1 MGRWQ
6 LPYISIAFAGL
17 AAVLSLPVG
26 CTTPPPAPP
35 PQPLIGGQ
43 EVSELLKRAEAGNP
57 DAQNQLGVFYSE
69 GRGVPQNYL
78 EAKDWF
84 KKAADQGHSDAQVNL
99 GTLYSLGQGA
109 TFSDQMALFW
119 FQKAAEQR
127 NALAFAK
134 LGMMYERG
142 RGVSQSLIEA
152 HMWYNLSA
160 AYGERRAAE
169 SRNAVATRMTSAQ
182 LTEAEERAKKW
193 NPKQRPSPQT
203 P

>member
-1 MGRWQ
+1 MVEWQ
-6 LPYISIAFAGL
+6 LPYMSVVLLGL
-17 AAVLSLPVG
+17 AVALSLSVS
-26 CTTPPPAPP
+26 CTTPPPEPP
-35 PQPLIGGQ
+35 PQPLIGGP
-43 EVSELLKRAEAGNP
+43 EVSEILKRAEAGNP

-69 GRGVPQNYL
+69 GRGVPQNYH

-84 KKAADQGHSDAQVNL
+84 KKAADQGHADAQVNL

-109 TFSDQMALFW
+109 TFSDQMAMFW

-134 LGMMYERG
+134 LGMMYEHG
-142 RGVSQSLIEA
+142 RGVPQSLVDA

-160 AYGERRAAE
+160 AYGEKRAAE

-182 LTEAEERAKKW
+182 IAEAEERAKKW
-193 NPKQRPSPQT
+193 NPKQR
-203 P
+203 

>member
-1 MGRWQ
+1 MVQRQ
-6 LPYISIAFAGL
+6 SPYLS
-17 AAVLSLPVG
+17 AVLIGVLALLPFTWG
-26 CTTPPPAPP
+26 CAAPSPSPP
-35 PQPLIGGQ
+35 PQPLIGGPD
-43 EVSELLKRAEAGNP
+43 VSEILKRAEAGDAN
-57 DAQNQLGVFYSE
+57 AQNQLGVFYSE
-69 GRGVPQNYL
+69 GRGVPQNYP

-84 KKAADQGHSDAQVNL
+84 KKAADQGHPDAQVNL

-142 RGVSQSLIEA
+142 RGVPQSLVDA

-160 AYGERRAAE
+160 AYGEKRAAE
-169 SRNAVATRMTSAQ
+169 SRNAVATRMTAAQ
-182 LTEAEERAKKW
+182 ITEAEERARQW
-193 NPKQRPSPQT
+193 NPKQR
-203 P
+203 

>member
-1 MGRWQ
+1 MSVV
-6 LPYISIAFAGL
+6 LIGL
-17 AAVLSLPVG
+17 AVVLSLPVG
-26 CTTPPPAPP
+26 CTTPPLPHP

-43 EVSELLKRAEAGNP
+43 EASEILKRAEAGDP
-57 DAQNQLGVFYSE
+57 GAQNQLGVFYSE

-84 KKAADQGHSDAQVNL
+84 KKAADQGHADAQVNL

-134 LGMMYERG
+134 LGMMHERG
-142 RGVSQSLIEA
+142 RGVPQSLVDA

-160 AYGERRAAE
+160 AYGEKRAAE
-169 SRNAVATRMTSAQ
+169 SRNAVAIRMTSAQ
-182 LTEAEERAKKW
+182 IDEAEERAKKW
-193 NPKQRPSPQT
+193 NPKQR
-203 P
+203 